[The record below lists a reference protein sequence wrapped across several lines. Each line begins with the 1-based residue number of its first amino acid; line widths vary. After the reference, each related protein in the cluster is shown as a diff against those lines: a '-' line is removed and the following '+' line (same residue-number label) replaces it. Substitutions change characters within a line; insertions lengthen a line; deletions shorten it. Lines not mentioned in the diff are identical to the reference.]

1 MCEIMSEPAPALNL
15 FHVVILHPDG
25 AFSAEVFET
34 VELLAARLKELIN
47 RDVSV
52 ACYQGVRLN
61 ISKPPMR
68 YLMTPNGN
76 VPLFDTETKI
86 EPDETGY
93 LGVDPT
99 HLEDPP
105 QLGMPPA
112 QKPGVAP
119 DEFFS
124 DDDGET
130 INIFDNALP
139 DPDN

>member
-1 MCEIMSEPAPALNL
+1 MAEDRQQDF
-15 FHVVILHPDG
+15 FHVVILSADG
-25 AFSAEVFET
+25 TFAAEQFQTAEA
-34 VELLAARLKELIN
+34 LAIRLKELVN

-52 ACYQGVRLN
+52 ACYRGQRLN
-61 ISKPPMR
+61 ISKPPAR
-68 YLMTPNGN
+68 YLMTPDGN
-76 VPLFDTETKI
+76 IPLFDEPSAI

-93 LGVDPT
+93 LGVDPV

-105 QLGMPPA
+105 QLGLPTA

-124 DDDGET
+124 DDDGDA
-130 INIFDNALP
+130 INIFDGALP

>member
-1 MCEIMSEPAPALNL
+1 MAENRAADL

-25 AFSAEVFET
+25 AFSAEVFDT
-34 VELLAARLKELIN
+34 VDALANRLKTLIN
-47 RDVSV
+47 HDVSV
-52 ACYQGVRLN
+52 ACYQGHRIN

-68 YLMTPNGN
+68 YLMTPDGN
-76 VPLFDTETKI
+76 VPLFDTDVPV

-93 LGVDPT
+93 LGVDPA
-99 HLEDPP
+99 HLEEPP
-105 QLGMPPA
+105 QLGVPTA